1 MGGMADNHGGSLSLS
16 DEALEWIV
24 RLNSGRAG
32 EDDHARYAAWR
43 ETSAE
48 HEEAAKEA
56 EALWESLG
64 AAGDRARRRPDSG
77 LGRRSFMGLA
87 AFAVTGGALYGSGI
101 IPAFPFA
108 DYRTAIGER
117 RSVELPDGS
126 IAHLNADS
134 AIVLDFSDQSRRLR
148 LRQGQA
154 TFSVTHDPAKP
165 FVVEA
170 LNGSTRAIGT
180 VFDVDVRL
188 GHVDITVLEGQ
199 VAVAH
204 EQSPGSE
211 VLASGDQRV
220 RYGQDLAPSAPQPV
234 EAETEIAWRR
244 GKLIFDRRP
253 LGDVVA
259 DIERYRRGRI
269 LVASSKLRALEVT
282 GVFDLDDPEAILS
295 AIESSLSLDVWR
307 LPFVTII
314 G

>member
-1 MGGMADNHGGSLSLS
+1 MGGMADNHGGPLSLS

-32 EDDHARYAAWR
+32 EDDHARYVAWR
-43 ETSAE
+43 QTSVE
-48 HEEAAKEA
+48 HEEAAREA
-56 EALWESLG
+56 EALWGSLG
-64 AAGDRARRRPDSG
+64 AAGDRVKRRTGAG
-77 LGRRSFMGLA
+77 LGRRSFIGLA
-87 AFAVTGGALYGSGI
+87 AFAVASGALYGSGI
-101 IPAFPFA
+101 IPGYPFA

-126 IAHLNADS
+126 TAHLNADS
-134 AIVLDFSDQSRRLR
+134 AIALDFSEDFRRLH
-148 LRQGQA
+148 LLQGQA
-154 TFSVTHDPAKP
+154 TFFVVHDPSRP
-165 FVVEA
+165 FVVDA

-180 VFDVDVRL
+180 VFDVDVRPD
-188 GHVDITVLEGQ
+188 HVVLTVLDGQ

-204 EQSPGSE
+204 KQSSGSE
-211 VLASGDQRV
+211 VLAGRDHRV
-220 RYGQDLAPSAPQPV
+220 RYGEDLAPSAPQPV

-269 LVASSKLRALEVT
+269 VVAGSELRALEVT

-307 LPFVTII
+307 LPFVTVIR
-314 G
+314 